1 MVDVMDR
8 CVEGVVC
15 VAEEAVVEEPV
26 TQAQIKKIYALLHR
40 IGKDPQKFKEEKNIT
55 NFAKLTKKQ
64 ASELID
70 ELEREEFE
78 KIEAEVLKDVRKEV
92 EAAKVVEGEQAAV
105 KEDEVSRAAALMRR
119 CVSEASQ
126 IVNEEML
133 FVVSE
138 AVKAKAIVSIAA
150 TMFIQLMS
158 GEKKI

>member
-1 MVDVMDR
+1 
-8 CVEGVVC
+8 
-15 VAEEAVVEEPV
+15 VAEVSESFEEEPV
-26 TQAQIKKIYALLHR
+26 TQAQIKKIYALLR
-40 IGKDPQKFKEEKNIT
+40 RLGKDPQKFKEEKNIT

-92 EAAKVVEGEQAAV
+92 EAAKLVEGEQAAAEE
-105 KEDEVSRAAALMRR
+105 EDEVSRAAALMRR

>member
-1 MVDVMDR
+1 M
-8 CVEGVVC
+8 
-15 VAEEAVVEEPV
+15 AEVSESFEEEPV
-26 TQAQIKKIYALLHR
+26 TQAQIKKIYALLR
-40 IGKDPQKFKEEKNIT
+40 RLGKDPQKFKEEKNIT

-92 EAAKVVEGEQAAV
+92 EAAKLVEGEQAAAEE
-105 KEDEVSRAAALMRR
+105 EDEVSRAAALMRR

>member
-1 MVDVMDR
+1 M
-8 CVEGVVC
+8 
-15 VAEEAVVEEPV
+15 AEEAVVEEPV

-40 IGKDPQKFKEEKNIT
+40 IGKDLQKFKEEKNIT

-78 KIEAEVLKDVRKEV
+78 KIEAEILKGAGGKAK
-92 EAAKVVEGEQAAV
+92 AAKAAEAEQAAA
-105 KEDEVSRAAALMRR
+105 EDDEVSRAAALMRR

>member
-1 MVDVMDR
+1 MA
-8 CVEGVVC
+8 EVC
-15 VAEEAVVEEPV
+15 ESFEEEPA

-40 IGKDPQKFKEEKNIT
+40 LGKDPQKFKEEKNIT

-78 KIEAEVLKDVRKEV
+78 KIEAEVLKEMEKEV
-92 EAAKVVEGEQAAV
+92 KAAKVAEAEQAAG
-105 KEDEVSRAAALMRR
+105 EDEVSRAAALMRR
-119 CVSEASQ
+119 CVSEASK

-150 TMFIQLMS
+150 TPFIQLKS
-158 GEKKI
+158 KEERT

>member
-1 MVDVMDR
+1 MAEVSESFE
-8 CVEGVVC
+8 EGP
-15 VAEEAVVEEPV
+15 A

-40 IGKDPQKFKEEKNIT
+40 LGKDPQKFKEEKNIT

-70 ELEREEFE
+70 ELEREEFGR
-78 KIEAEVLKDVRKEV
+78 IEAEVLKEMEKEV
-92 EAAKVVEGEQAAV
+92 KAAKVAEAEQAAAG
-105 KEDEVSRAAALMRR
+105 EDEVSRAAALMRR
-119 CVSEASQ
+119 CVSEASK

-150 TMFIQLMS
+150 ALFIQLRS
-158 GEKKI
+158 KEERT

>member
-1 MVDVMDR
+1 M
-8 CVEGVVC
+8 
-15 VAEEAVVEEPV
+15 AEEAVVEEPV

-92 EAAKVVEGEQAAV
+92 EAAKLVEGEQAAAEE
-105 KEDEVSRAAALMRR
+105 EDEVSRAAALMRR

>member
-1 MVDVMDR
+1 
-8 CVEGVVC
+8 VV
-15 VAEEAVVEEPV
+15 EEAVVEEPV

-40 IGKDPQKFKEEKNIT
+40 IGKDLQKFKEEKNIT

-78 KIEAEVLKDVRKEV
+78 KIEAEVLKGAGEKAK
-92 EAAKVVEGEQAAV
+92 AAKAAEAEQAA
-105 KEDEVSRAAALMRR
+105 EDDEVPRAAALMRR
-119 CVSEASQ
+119 CVSEASR

>member
-1 MVDVMDR
+1 VT
-8 CVEGVVC
+8 EVC
-15 VAEEAVVEEPV
+15 ESFEEEPA

-40 IGKDPQKFKEEKNIT
+40 LGKDPQKFKEEKNIT

-70 ELEREEFE
+70 ELEREEFGR
-78 KIEAEVLKDVRKEV
+78 IEAEVLKEMEKEV
-92 EAAKVVEGEQAAV
+92 KAAKVAEAEQAAAG
-105 KEDEVSRAAALMRR
+105 EDEVSRAAALMRR
-119 CVSEASQ
+119 CVSEASK

-150 TMFIQLMS
+150 TLFIQLRS
-158 GEKKI
+158 KEERA

>member
-1 MVDVMDR
+1 MV
-8 CVEGVVC
+8 
-15 VAEEAVVEEPV
+15 EEAVVEEPV

-40 IGKDPQKFKEEKNIT
+40 IGKDLQKFKEEKNIT

-64 ASELID
+64 ASELIG

-78 KIEAEVLKDVRKEV
+78 KIEAEVLKGIGEKAK
-92 EAAKVVEGEQAAV
+92 AAKAAEGEQAA
-105 KEDEVSRAAALMRR
+105 EDDKASRAAALMRR
-119 CVSEASQ
+119 CVSEASR

>member
-1 MVDVMDR
+1 M
-8 CVEGVVC
+8 
-15 VAEEAVVEEPV
+15 AEEVVVENEEAV

-40 IGKDPQKFKEEKNIT
+40 LGKDPQKFKEEKNIA

-78 KIEAEVLKDVRKEV
+78 KIEAEVLKDIRKEV
-92 EAAKVVEGEQAAV
+92 EAAKVVEGEQAAAE
-105 KEDEVSRAAALMRR
+105 EDEVSRAAALMRR
-119 CVSEASQ
+119 CVSEASK

-150 TMFIQLMS
+150 TLFIQLRS